1 MSEKT
6 YAFSSSVTTIENS
19 VFYICKSI
27 GYIAVPDKL
36 ACSIA
41 ESAV

>member
-6 YAFSSSVTTIENS
+6 YAFPSSVTTIENS
-19 VFYICKSI
+19 VFYRCKSI

-36 ACSIA
+36 AYSIA